1 MKKILFALVLLT
13 ACAKPLTVTEGPFR
27 LTIDLARPEAVVGRE
42 FFFTLVMGGKL
53 PPLGSQSKIE
63 MRLDDELLNVQEG
76 TFAPPSRYLLW
87 SINYTVT
94 YWCERVGIIKEDV
107 TGLPPIDET
116 YSEGFPTTVRSTL
129 SVRFFTKDPSED
141 KWRMEAEASR
151 IISVACMECIPASC
165 SRYNTV

>member
-1 MKKILFALVLLT
+1 MKKILLALVLLT

-87 SINYTVT
+87 SINYTVP

-107 TGLPPIDET
+107 IGFFPICST
-116 YSEGFPTTVRSTL
+116 PRGKFCTTLILTQNR
-129 SVRFFTKDPSED
+129 
-141 KWRMEAEASR
+141 
-151 IISVACMECIPASC
+151 
-165 SRYNTV
+165 TV

>member
-1 MKKILFALVLLT
+1 MKEILFALVLLT
-13 ACAKPLTVTEGPFR
+13 ACAKPLTVTEGPFP
-27 LTIDLARPEAVVGRE
+27 LSIDLARPEAVGGRE

-107 TGLPPIDET
+107 IGFAPTDEI
-116 YSEGFPTTVRSTL
+116 YRAEMFPTV
-129 SVRFFTKDPSED
+129 
-141 KWRMEAEASR
+141 
-151 IISVACMECIPASC
+151 
-165 SRYNTV
+165 

>member
-1 MKKILFALVLLT
+1 MKKILLVLVLLT

-87 SINYTVT
+87 SINYTVP
-94 YWCERVGIIKEDV
+94 YWCERVASNVQGAFLLLFLLRGVAPSLLE
-107 TGLPPIDET
+107 P
-116 YSEGFPTTVRSTL
+116 YWSTL
-129 SVRFFTKDPSED
+129 SVRFF
-141 KWRMEAEASR
+141 
-151 IISVACMECIPASC
+151 
-165 SRYNTV
+165 